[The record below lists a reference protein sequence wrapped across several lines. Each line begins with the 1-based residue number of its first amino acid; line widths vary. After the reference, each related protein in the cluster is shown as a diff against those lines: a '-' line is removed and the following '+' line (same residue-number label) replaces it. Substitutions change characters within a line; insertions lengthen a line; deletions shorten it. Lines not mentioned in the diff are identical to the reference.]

1 MTTPTGSAGL
11 GTAPVVARWGTG
23 HPSAPLVVALH
34 GGGVSEASMIELAP
48 WLPPGPVA
56 YAAVRGP
63 VEQGSGFTWCVD
75 TAIPWFLDWLDAEGD
90 PERAVILLGYAEGA
104 EFAAALMLAEP
115 HRWAGGVLLHGGPP
129 AGPPAERGRLVGI
142 PVFLCHAGDDTASEY
157 LVRHS
162 GAPVRVEAD
171 AGGGR
176 LAGRIVGEVGS
187 WLTERLEF
195 LRRHGENPL
204 ADDDDPEWPGVPGGR
219 LSARPEQA
227 ASPTPPP
234 DLHARL
240 CALDG
245 VRTASGAQPGE
256 RALSLDR
263 GLGGGPDEAFVEPTT
278 GGFARLYPDTV
289 HVVLPAALAYDALMK
304 GWAVAHPLAG
314 VRVPAGSV
322 VVFAPRDAGEL
333 DVVAGIVA
341 AAHHHASTPD

>member
-63 VEQGSGFTWCVD
+63 VAQGSGFTWCVD
-75 TAIPWFLDWLDAEGD
+75 TAMPWFLDWLDAEGD
-90 PERAVILLGYAEGA
+90 PERAVILLGFAEGA

-129 AGPPAERGRLVGI
+129 AGLPAERGRLVGI
-142 PVFLCHAGDDTASEY
+142 PVFLCHAGDDAASEY

-176 LAGRIVGEVGS
+176 LAGRIVGEVGG

-204 ADDDDPEWPGVPGGR
+204 ADGDAPEWPTLPGGR
-219 LSARPEQA
+219 L
-227 ASPTPPP
+227 PPRSRAGVSEP
-234 DLHARL
+234 ALREPLKARL
-240 CALDG
+240 LELSGVTAGPDG
-245 VRTASGAQPGE
+245 TFH
-256 RALSLDR
+256 LDR
-263 GLGGGPDEAFVEPTT
+263 AGGTRPDAAFLDPAT
-278 GGFARLYPDTV
+278 GEFARLDFDGTL
-289 HVVLPAALAYDALMK
+289 HAVLPTAQAYDAVTA
-304 GWAVAHPLAG
+304 GRARAHPDAG
-314 VRVPAGSV
+314 VRLSPGAVLVPGPADG
-322 VVFAPRDAGEL
+322 PEL
-333 DVVAGIVA
+333 DIAAGIAA
-341 AAHHHASTPD
+341 AAHQHASTMR